1 MFCKFFFNSVVDF
14 GNDSQLFF
22 FLAWGNKYFWVEG
35 KTQREP

>member
-14 GNDSQLFF
+14 GNDSQFF
-22 FLAWGNKYFWVEG
+22 FLAWENKYFWVEG